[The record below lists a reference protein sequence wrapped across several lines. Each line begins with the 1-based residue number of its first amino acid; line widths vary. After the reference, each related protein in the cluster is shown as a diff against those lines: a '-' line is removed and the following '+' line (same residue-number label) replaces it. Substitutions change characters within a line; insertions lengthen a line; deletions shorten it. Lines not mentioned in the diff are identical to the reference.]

1 MLEGDEMD
9 NQRGTV
15 YKSFYIVTIM
25 CLIALMLMPQVIYAK
40 NTKTQSKVSELYI
53 WLPANDSYQINT
65 SDIVK
70 SFKIKNANIK
80 MKYTVPQYSNLQVN
94 KKGVV
99 TVKKSA
105 QKRKNREIATV
116 ISEFTYKNVKYSY
129 TQLFSV
135 CYEYDDKNCMPG
147 DVNPQ
152 IIEKYKEA
160 YKTGNTSNLNSEEK
174 KIFKNVK
181 KAVDYAKSGKNRYE
195 KVKRL
200 NDWMAKNISYDFSSE
215 SDSYYLKGPM
225 IKGKAV
231 CNGYANAF
239 KLCSLVMGVP
249 CEMVHGYLST
259 PKEGHSWNIV
269 KMDDGKWYHIDVT
282 SNDIQTKEKNIYS
295 TYQAFALTDKQ
306 MKASGYSWYDSKK
319 CNGTKY
325 NITNYEKKNFIKSE
339 KNLYDAIK
347 EAVQNKKKDL
357 VLYIHSE
364 ESLYCSSVNNVFAS
378 EYVGRNIEVQS
389 VDMKHYT
396 MPAQICPGNKNHSTF
411 MYKIKYLSDSDSEKI
426 KYMGNYEQMKII
438 LSEAVSK
445 RQTTIKNVAINDEVI
460 NGMYSQPEI
469 CYLMFG
475 KLITFG
481 YTNSVEVPEFLSPDG
496 GKYSLADFTVY
507 YSEENIQVYEVA
519 DDEGVRTALDNAL
532 TNRYEK
538 VYFYAPNYNK
548 NIHYILNEYVNH
560 IDSSNSII
568 KNISSDVYPYQYYNP
583 TEGEWKDSCWV
594 EMNIEY

>member
-295 TYQAFALTDKQ
+295 TYRAFALTDEQ
-306 MKASGYSWYDSKK
+306 MKASGYRWYDSKK
-319 CNGTKY
+319 C
-325 NITNYEKKNFIKSE
+325 
-339 KNLYDAIK
+339 
-347 EAVQNKKKDL
+347 
-357 VLYIHSE
+357 
-364 ESLYCSSVNNVFAS
+364 
-378 EYVGRNIEVQS
+378 
-389 VDMKHYT
+389 
-396 MPAQICPGNKNHSTF
+396 
-411 MYKIKYLSDSDSEKI
+411 
-426 KYMGNYEQMKII
+426 
-438 LSEAVSK
+438 K
-445 RQTTIKNVAINDEVI
+445 R
-460 NGMYSQPEI
+460 
-469 CYLMFG
+469 
-475 KLITFG
+475 
-481 YTNSVEVPEFLSPDG
+481 
-496 GKYSLADFTVY
+496 
-507 YSEENIQVYEVA
+507 
-519 DDEGVRTALDNAL
+519 
-532 TNRYEK
+532 NRYEK

-594 EMNIEY
+594 EINIEY